1 MRKVLVSFL
10 LIFGLMSSVS
20 ADFKTAYDAYQQ
32 GDYKTAIKEYTSLA
46 KQGNVYAQYNLGLMY
61 DLGKGVAKDEVQA
74 VAWYQKAAE
83 QDYASAQFNLGLMY
97 NLGKGVAK
105 DEVQA
110 VAWYQKAA
118 EQGIADAQYN
128 LGVMYA
134 MDEAWQKMIKLQ

>member
-1 MRKVLVSFL
+1 
-10 LIFGLMSSVS
+10 MSSVS

-110 VAWYQKAA
+110 VAGIKKPPSKAL
-118 EQGIADAQYN
+118 QTHSTI
-128 LGVMYA
+128 LG
-134 MDEAWQKMIKLQ
+134 